1 MGNVVPA
8 GLLLLDVL
16 QKLFFA
22 KDGPLPKN
30 SLIVLAVDVT
40 VDGLAKPFPTTS
52 LKEFVGIRNIRT
64 LPVKEAAKVLNA
76 HTVASTMSCHARIL
90 VGESLLL
97 WLVSTATTILLTMQ
111 SLLCPF
117 PATITE

>member
-1 MGNVVPA
+1 MKLNGAKRKPKLPFLKIQTILTLEENALHQYVTKVNVVPA

-22 KDGPLPKN
+22 KDGPL
-30 SLIVLAVDVT
+30 
-40 VDGLAKPFPTTS
+40 AKPFPTTNP
-52 LKEFVGIRNIRT
+52 KEFAGIRNILT

-76 HTVASTMSCHARIL
+76 HILVFTMLCHAKTL

-97 WLVSTATTILLTMQ
+97 WQ
-111 SLLCPF
+111 
-117 PATITE
+117 